1 MHLSLSNLFYGII
14 ITHTRKR
21 SEERNG
27 RRVLFSARPSHSVSV
42 CLHLFF
48 RRFSGEKH
56 CGFLHKSREVS
67 LHPERRFGR
76 RWATRRIV

>member
-1 MHLSLSNLFYGII
+1 MAERRKP
-14 ITHTRKR
+14 THQKKK
-21 SEERNG
+21 
-27 RRVLFSARPSHSVSV
+27 LFSARPSHSVSV